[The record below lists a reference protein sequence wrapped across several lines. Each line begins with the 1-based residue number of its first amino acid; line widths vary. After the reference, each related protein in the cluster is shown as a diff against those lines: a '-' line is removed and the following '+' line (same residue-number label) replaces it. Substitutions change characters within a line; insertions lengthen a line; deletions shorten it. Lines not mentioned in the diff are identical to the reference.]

1 MNILTT
7 PLFICMAGA
16 LGGVMFGIRKH
27 GLVLPHPQS
36 GTHTWELGYI
46 SDLFIGLIGA
56 FGIFLLIPG
65 EVLTFQP
72 DAVTTKHVVTLLA
85 LALLGGYGGPAV
97 VDRALSQTLTA
108 LQQRTEEVEARVQQ
122 QKYQEVLDAK
132 AFEYVD
138 QQLSNTLEPVSSNVL
153 IETLKN
159 ASTVALES
167 IFQIA
172 RETRHTSQREH
183 KKGLIER
190 TIPIFQGLL
199 ASHYGSRRH
208 RYHAQL
214 GYTLKDQ
221 ESPQWDAARD
231 ALERAIDLATEAGEK
246 VPPIYMFNWAHCSI
260 ELDNRANRLRPAD
273 QQTCDQIIKALQQGC
288 RFYRLREA
296 VTTEEWVRK
305 WLERNGIPLDE
316 ILDGS
321 NLIPAAVTT
330 LASAV
335 RVQEAAS

>member
-1 MNILTT
+1 MNVLTT
-7 PLFICMAGA
+7 PLFISIAGA
-16 LGGVMFGIRKH
+16 LGGLMFGIRKN

-36 GTHTWELGYI
+36 DTHTWEMGCI
-46 SDLFIGLIGA
+46 SDLFIGMIGA

-72 DAVTTKHVVTLLA
+72 DAITTKHVVTLLA

-97 VDRALSQTLTA
+97 VDRALSQTITA

-138 QQLSNTLEPVSSNVL
+138 QQLSNTLEPVPSEVL
-153 IETLKN
+153 IENIKN

-167 IFQIA
+167 IFQVA
-172 RETRHTSQREH
+172 RESRHTSRREH

-214 GYTLKDQ
+214 GYALKDQ
-221 ESPQWDAARD
+221 ENPQWDEARD
-231 ALERAIDLATEAGEK
+231 ALERAIDLTKEAGEK
-246 VPPIYMFNWAHCSI
+246 VPPIYMFNWAQCAI

-273 QQTCDQIIKALQQGC
+273 HQTCAQIIKALQQGC

-296 VTTEEWVRK
+296 VTAEVWVRD
-305 WLERNGIPLDE
+305 WLERNHIPLDE

-321 NLIPAAVTT
+321 NQIPSAVTT

-335 RVQEAAS
+335 RVQEAVS